1 MFILRTLYTNLEFF
15 IVLINFCFKQSKQ
28 LPIGQTHDL
37 IDSCSKSKVRK
48 NQRIIGINGKLRQD
62 GGIGIEALSN
72 PTEGEIGPAL
82 RPRERAEG
90 SAAVPR
96 IAGGDLEYGTP
107 AARDPALKSLSPGVR
122 FSSFI
127 ECWIRWGD
135 ASGCWGTAKNT

>member
-62 GGIGIEALSN
+62 EGIGIEALSN
-72 PTEGEIGPAL
+72 PTEGESGPAL
-82 RPRERAEG
+82 RPLYTLHPEKREVLRSPAV
-90 SAAVPR
+90 AAGNVSSQNFVP
-96 IAGGDLEYGTP
+96 P
-107 AARDPALKSLSPGVR
+107 KKSLS
-122 FSSFI
+122 S
-127 ECWIRWGD
+127 
-135 ASGCWGTAKNT
+135 